1 MQLPV
6 PIFVVVASAGLA
18 AAMTLDFELYRV
30 AGAKLAAKVSCPSF
44 AKAGQ
49 QLRIV
54 RVVKGTDVFEERCVS
69 LSGC

>member
-30 AGAKLAAKVSCPSF
+30 AGAKVSCPSF